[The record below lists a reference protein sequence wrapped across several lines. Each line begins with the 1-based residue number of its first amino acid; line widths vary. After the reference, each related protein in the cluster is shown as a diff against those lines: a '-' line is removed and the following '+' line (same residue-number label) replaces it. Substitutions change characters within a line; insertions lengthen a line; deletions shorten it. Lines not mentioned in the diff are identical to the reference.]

1 MNNVLKI
8 GECQNLNSM
17 PFFYPLKNM
26 FSEHNWEFV
35 NGTIEDLD
43 LALQKGEV
51 DIALAS
57 PLSII
62 SAPLDYVVLPDLG
75 YASRGS
81 VHDMLLFSDI
91 LLDDMEEMTF
101 SLELASVTA
110 PAMLQIILERYLM
123 YQSQYISG
131 WGSAESYLITGDS
144 ALRERTLSRYTYVY
158 DLGNLWKHY
167 TGNGMIY
174 YMWVIKKSSLKN
186 KENQVRL
193 FHSNLKKSIESSRA
207 NWKNLAGKAK
217 GYNWI
222 KPSIIN
228 KLWSK
233 TEFELQPLH
242 FDGLKYFYEDCADLG
257 IIDDVPELEYFKN
270 D

>member
-8 GECQNLNSM
+8 GECQNLFSI
-17 PFFYPLKNM
+17 PFYYPLKDM
-26 FSEHNWEFV
+26 FEEQNREFIS
-35 NGTIEDLD
+35 GTIEELD
-43 LALQKGEV
+43 AALEKGQV
-51 DIALAS
+51 DVALAS
-57 PLSII
+57 PLSIV
-62 SAPLDYVVLPDLG
+62 SAPLDYVVIPDLG
-75 YASRGS
+75 YASRGA

-91 LLDDMEEMTF
+91 LLDDMEELTF
-101 SLELASVTA
+101 SLESNSIIA

-123 YQSQYISG
+123 YQSDYISG
-131 WGSAESYLITGDS
+131 WGNAESFLLTGDA

-174 YMWVIKKSSLKN
+174 YMWVIKKSSLKTR
-186 KENQVRL
+186 ENQIRL
-193 FHSNLKKSIESSRA
+193 FHRQLRKSIEVSRT
-207 NWKNLAGKAK
+207 NWKTLAMKVK

-222 KPSIIN
+222 RPGVIN

-233 TEFELQPLH
+233 TEFDLQPLH
-242 FDGLKYFYEDCADLG
+242 FDGLKYFYEDCADIG
-257 IIDDVPELEYFKN
+257 IIDDVPELEYFEN